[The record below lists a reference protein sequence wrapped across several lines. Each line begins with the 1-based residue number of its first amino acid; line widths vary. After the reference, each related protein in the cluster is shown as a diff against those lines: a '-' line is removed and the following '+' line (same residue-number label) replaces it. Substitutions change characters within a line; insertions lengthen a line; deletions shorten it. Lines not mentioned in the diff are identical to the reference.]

1 MEHKFFPNRFSMW
14 KYLEPQCDGLD
25 LNKTLMMRI
34 LSFADQE
41 KQYLNYSMRDF
52 AESMNSRFGT
62 NINPTLS
69 NYRGQKVTL
78 FFGESEV
85 ETPAKVEPLIELESA
100 VNEAEIIE
108 EVIVEKEA
116 VIETKEVSED
126 YGVDWEWVESLK
138 NSKYDKIALDE
149 YAAEKFDITLNRV
162 MKIENMIKDFKEKLA
177 EKFSE

>member
-14 KYLEPQCDGLD
+14 KYLEPRCDGLD

-41 KQYLNYSMRDF
+41 KQYLNYSMKDF

-78 FFGESEV
+78 FFGEV
-85 ETPAKVEPLIELESA
+85 EESPKAEPLIELEPTQE
-100 VNEAEIIE
+100 VVDVE
-108 EVIVEKEA
+108 EVVLEKEDL
-116 VIETKEVSED
+116 VETEEVSED

-149 YAAEKFDITLNRV
+149 YASEKFDITLNRV
-162 MKIENMIKDFKEKLA
+162 MKVENMIKDFKEKLA
-177 EKFSE
+177 EKFSA

>member
-41 KQYLNYSMRDF
+41 KQYLNYSMKDF

-85 ETPAKVEPLIELESA
+85 EIPAKVEPLIELEPT
-100 VNEAEIIE
+100 VDEG
-108 EVIVEKEA
+108 VTVEKEDL
-116 VIETKEVSED
+116 VETEEVSED
-126 YGVDWEWVESLK
+126 YGVDWEWVGSLK

-177 EKFSE
+177 EKFSA